1 MSRKPALFVRTETNL
16 AVSEDQNTTAQSS
29 TRDKTST
36 SKTPRGPKKTF
47 GLRASTLAFEDGW
60 TTFTEETKAGPAK
73 ADSDSK
79 TPKQRGNQILKTS
92 SALSSYF
99 SERGVALSPSE
110 CTPVENRVKKT
121 SIGGESYYRRMLE
134 LRDNEVLELRSE
146 NERLQQRLEASES
159 EVKALRTEAQRYG
172 NLKLLLGEKE
182 KVIRSLHNSLF
193 MAD

>member
-1 MSRKPALFVRTETNL
+1 
-16 AVSEDQNTTAQSS
+16 
-29 TRDKTST
+29 
-36 SKTPRGPKKTF
+36 
-47 GLRASTLAFEDGW
+47 
-60 TTFTEETKAGPAK
+60 
-73 ADSDSK
+73 
-79 TPKQRGNQILKTS
+79 
-92 SALSSYF
+92 
-99 SERGVALSPSE
+99 
-110 CTPVENRVKKT
+110 
-121 SIGGESYYRRMLE
+121 MLE